1 LEHFMEFLRR
11 NWVDLLM
18 ALLIAAVIG
27 AVLFLLL
34 SGGKLFKSA
43 SNTLTSTP
51 PNVSTPVVPAPSNTT
66 KPSSPEIPAN
76 TTKPSQVVA
85 AKPPVSSNTSKPAVG
100 AKPETSSSTKATK
113 PVSSN
118 TKPSV
123 KPVIKP
129 AAKPSN
135 TKPISVA
142 EVPTIETN
150 TKPMTAQKPPV
161 IKPKTTIS
169 KTPAPVK
176 QAQKATAPAA
186 IKPRDTTKN
195 KPTKPVPSTIN
206 SNKPVSRNSYLSN
219 YRIVVGS
226 YKSRTPAENFA
237 AGVRSQGFP
246 ARAVLSQGLYL
257 VIVGP
262 YSRPSRAESVFA
274 RLKNAYPGAT
284 LYRPN
289 GSRSGSSNK
298 KTAAPRKILQGSS
311 SKPATLNSTLAKQ
324 PVKASM
330 TASKNIDQKTE
341 TNPKI
346 QTAYLQVGAFK
357 NAASASP
364 LLINLR
370 KAGYTARLR
379 VSSNGV
385 TRVIIGPLTGTPL
398 ELARSDLRSRGLQPF
413 TIR

>member
-1 LEHFMEFLRR
+1 MEFLRR

-18 ALLIAAVIG
+18 ALLIAAVIA

-34 SGGKLFKSA
+34 SGGKLFKPA
-43 SNTLTSTP
+43 SNTVTGTP
-51 PNVSTPVVPAPSNTT
+51 TNVSTPIVKSPNTT
-66 KPSSPEIPAN
+66 KPNSPEIPAN
-76 TTKPSQVVA
+76 TKKPTQAVGVTKPA
-85 AKPPVSSNTSKPAVG
+85 TSSTATKPAV
-100 AKPETSSSTKATK
+100 K
-113 PVSSN
+113 PVNSSN
-118 TKPSV
+118 TKPAV
-123 KPVIKP
+123 KPANKP
-129 AAKPSN
+129 IS

-150 TKPMTAQKPPV
+150 TKPTTAQKPS
-161 IKPKTTIS
+161 ITKPKTTVA
-169 KTPAPVK
+169 KTPTTVKPTQKPTAPV
-176 QAQKATAPAA
+176 AS
-186 IKPRDTTKN
+186 IKPRATTTN
-195 KPTKPVPSTIN
+195 TPTANLKPTKPVTSTSTPST
-206 SNKPVSRNSYLSN
+206 RGSYLSS

-226 YKSRTPAENFA
+226 YKTQPRAETFA
-237 AGVRSQGFP
+237 AQVRNQGFP
-246 ARAVLSQGLYL
+246 ARAVLSQYLYL

-262 YSRPSRAESVFA
+262 YSAQGSAESAFA
-274 RLKNAYPGAT
+274 RLKTAYPGAV
-284 LYRPN
+284 LYRPD
-289 GSRSGSSNK
+289 GSRSGSTNK
-298 KTAAPRKILQGSS
+298 KTATPRKILQGSS

-330 TASKNIDQKTE
+330 TASKNVTQKTE
-341 TNPKI
+341 PDPKI
-346 QTAYLQVGAFK
+346 ETAYLQVGAFK

-398 ELARSDLRSRGLQPF
+398 ELARNDLRSRGLQPF

>member
-1 LEHFMEFLRR
+1 MEFLRR

-18 ALLIAAVIG
+18 ALLIAAVIA

-43 SNTLTSTP
+43 NNIVTSTP
-51 PNVSTPVVPAPSNTT
+51 TNVSKPVVAPNNTT
-66 KPSSPEIPAN
+66 KPNSPEIPAN
-76 TTKPSQVVA
+76 TKKPTQAVATTKPVTPS
-85 AKPPVSSNTSKPAVG
+85 TTKPAV
-100 AKPETSSSTKATK
+100 KPVTSSTTKQA
-113 PVSSN
+113 
-118 TKPSV
+118 
-123 KPVIKP
+123 IKP
-129 AAKPSN
+129 TTKPSN

-142 EVPTIETN
+142 EIPTIETN
-150 TKPMTAQKPPV
+150 TKKTVVQKPTV
-161 IKPKTTIS
+161 TKPKTSMS
-169 KTPAPVK
+169 KTATPTK
-176 QAQKATAPAA
+176 LTSKTTAPIASS
-186 IKPRDTTKN
+186 KPRATTPKTPTSN
-195 KPTKPVPSTIN
+195 LKSTKPITPASKPT
-206 SNKPVSRNSYLSN
+206 SRGSYLSS
-219 YRIVVGS
+219 YRIVVGT
-226 YKSRTPAENFA
+226 YKTKPRAETFA
-237 AGVRSQGFP
+237 AQVRAQGFP
-246 ARAVLSQGLYL
+246 ARAVLSQYLYL

-262 YSRPSRAESVFA
+262 YSSQNSAQSAFA
-274 RLKNAYPGAT
+274 RLKIAYPGAI
-284 LYRPN
+284 LYRPD

-298 KTAAPRKILQGSS
+298 KTTPRKIFQGSS

-330 TASKNIDQKTE
+330 TATKNVAQKTE

-346 QTAYLQVGAFK
+346 ETAYLQVGAFK

-379 VSSNGV
+379 VSTNGV

-398 ELARSDLRSRGLQPF
+398 ELARNDLRARGLQPF